1 MKTPLLE
8 RSKGQ
13 LFLPTIILVLII
25 TLIFFSAGSSL
36 LSDQVHGGTSLHGSP
51 VYSPLSRQYSN
62 SVVAGNVTNLSSQ
75 LSSLLIWAAADG
87 VVDDQLVITGGDGC
101 LVSTSLSNSVSLY
114 SISGISGYT
123 QFVLPLDSNLLIGGN
138 NPGAQFYQYAA
149 GASSVQ
155 SYDSAFPVNW
165 TGLGSDLLIS
175 LSYGGNYTFVV
186 EEDNGTSTGTAPP
199 QIGLLH
205 GGTFQNITSAFPHIP
220 AVGAGFFS
228 VYGGGDFLL
237 MTSGFSY
244 LYNVSTSYVSNIS
257 SILHVHFSSSLG
269 QWVPSAAIWDNGQ
282 FLIAYSGNLT
292 AFNSST
298 GVTKTEFTASSGSF
312 LSFVSDIGNYVFV
325 GEDNGQFTEIFVS
338 IDGSSFV
345 PLSDLWGNITDIAS
359 FGNSYWAVGRN
370 EEAVLYE
377 IPPLTLTIKVIPSS
391 DTIGVGQFSNFSAV
405 SVLSQW
411 PYNPDNF
418 LTPTYSW
425 SLSND
430 LGFLNSSSGSYV
442 SFTAGSTIGNVTLF
456 VSATYYGITAESS
469 PVGIQIEHS
478 VAVLESVAIFPPSLN
493 TTMGEHSIM
502 AAVPHFNGSP
512 GPNGTTFS
520 WSTSRDLGSLN
531 TSTGA
536 SIEFTAYVPGSTT
549 ITVKATLNGK
559 TVYSSPGKITISSPL
574 PDPNARGIQYLQY
587 TNLNPE
593 IPLSFGLV
601 PQGGDV
607 GVSFGV
613 MGGTV
618 NFRLT
623 QGGVVVCTV
632 NVTGG
637 PINYNVL
644 MASKGFAY
652 TDFPGNGANLELTA
666 TSESSSSVVVA
677 YNEYSGYISNWTA
690 SMITYPPQ
698 WGISF
703 ISADSPAYNTGM
715 SFTVVAPT
723 DNSVWMA
730 SSINEGYGNTWSS
743 QVGFNRDVGNNTVSY
758 AGWGVDF
765 QGVSH
770 GGQDPD
776 IPLTPG
782 VPYNFTMELLY
793 GTTWGFFVNG
803 IPINDTGIGYK
814 WNMTT
819 TTAQPGVVGIETSS
833 VHGPSLNLT
842 DPVVMSVATSF
853 KSNGKWQVSK
863 EEYLSSGVAEDWYNG
878 NYSEVPSMNLWNIA
892 GHLENSSIPNGTIV
906 IGQSQSLIYAPP
918 SLGYEPIFG
927 NFTLSPGNQG
937 QGVLEA
943 SWTGDNVTLTAA
955 SPDDIASIYSLPNS
969 DKVTN
974 IYNTPLTASVSVHQ
988 SQDTATAVVYGTI
1001 STGAASREIVLTRS
1015 QAGSLYNVTFSEAG
1029 LYSGSTWSITS
1040 SGSPSFKS
1048 ASDLAAT
1055 STYSVVLA
1063 NGSYAFSVSS
1073 LIGNAQLAEYSS
1085 SYCYP
1090 SQFNVDGHS
1099 QTVSITFTPLFNVRF
1114 SETGLLSGSYWY
1126 VNSTGYQSFSSSGR
1140 LPGSQASYS
1149 LNLPNGTYPF
1159 AIRCGVGSASI
1170 PGYTESSYNS
1180 PLVVRGGNQ
1189 SMNVSFGLSNSS
1201 LYGISFIETGL
1212 AEGSVWYVALNGT
1225 MENSTSSEITF
1236 MEPNGT
1242 YSFQILPPPGATASP
1257 TSGTI
1262 FVAGTNVN
1270 NTIHFTATGLKL
1282 YNVTFVAEDLVSGIL
1297 WNVTIDGN
1305 SSSSYSSEIRFQEL
1319 NGTYSYSVTP
1329 IDGYNV
1335 SHQYGTITVN
1345 GSAVVVSV
1353 DFTQTGGNGYFVGSV
1368 TPSDVSIAIFVNG
1381 SWQSYKETGGS
1392 FNISLDPGTYRVSM
1406 SSPGHVTY
1414 SFNLTIYPSKVTYT
1428 TITTLPSSSTF
1439 PLGEAELIIAV
1450 IVVTAAITTPI
1461 ILRRRKR

>member
-1 MKTPLLE
+1 MKAASLE

-13 LFLPTIILVLII
+13 IFLPPIILVMII
-25 TLIFFSAGSSL
+25 TLIFSSAGSSL
-36 LSDQVHGGTSLHGSP
+36 LSDQEHQGTSLNSSP
-51 VYSPLSRQYSN
+51 VYSPLSRQYSS
-62 SVVAGNVTNLSSQ
+62 SVSAGNISN
-75 LSSLLIWAAADG
+75 LSSLLSSLLVWAAADG
-87 VVDDQLVITGGDGC
+87 VVDDQLIITGGNG
-101 LVSTSLSNSVSLY
+101 LVSTNLSNSASL
-114 SISGISGYT
+114 SAISGISGYT
-123 QFVLPLDSNLLIGGN
+123 QFILPLGPNLLIGGN
-138 NPGAQFYQYAA
+138 NPGAQFYLYAS

-155 SYDSAFPVNW
+155 SYDPALPVNW

-175 LSYGGNYTFVV
+175 LSQGGNYTFVV
-186 EEDNGTSTGTAPP
+186 EEHNGTSTGTSPP

-220 AVGAGFFS
+220 AIGAGYFS

-257 SILHVHFSSSLG
+257 SILHIHFSAGLG
-269 QWVPSAAIWDNGQ
+269 LWVPSAAVWDHGR

-298 GVTKTEFTASSGSF
+298 GVAKTEFTASSGSF
-312 LSFVSDIGNYVFV
+312 LSFVSVIGNYVFV

-338 IDGSSFV
+338 MDGSSFV
-345 PLSDLWGNITDIAS
+345 SLSDLWGNITDIAS
-359 FGNSYWAVGRN
+359 FGNSYWAVGKN

-377 IPPLTLTIKVIPSS
+377 IPPPTLTIKVLPST
-391 DTIGVGQFSNFSAV
+391 DTIGVGQSSNFSAD
-405 SVLSQW
+405 SVLSEW
-411 PYNPDNF
+411 PYNPDNYVI
-418 LTPTYSW
+418 PTYSW
-425 SLSND
+425 SLSNG

-442 SFTAGSTIGNVTLF
+442 SFTAGSTVGNVTLF
-456 VSATYYGITAESS
+456 VNATYYGITAESS
-469 PVGIQIEHS
+469 PVRIQIERS

-493 TTMGEHSIM
+493 TTIGEPSTI

-512 GPNGTTFS
+512 IPNGTAFS
-520 WSTSRDLGSLN
+520 WSLSRDFGSLN
-531 TSTGA
+531 TSTGG
-536 SIEFTAYVPGSTT
+536 SVEFTAYVPGSIT
-549 ITVKATLNGK
+549 ITVKATLNGR
-559 TVYSSPGKITISSPL
+559 TVYSSPGEITISSPQ

-587 TNLNPE
+587 TNLNPG
-593 IPLSFGLV
+593 IPLSFSLV
-601 PQGGDV
+601 PRQGDV

-623 QGGVVVCTV
+623 QGGVVICNV

-637 PINYNVL
+637 PIDYNVL
-644 MASKGFAY
+644 MASDGYAY
-652 TDFPGNGANLELTA
+652 TDFSGNGANLELTA
-666 TSESSSSVVVA
+666 TSESSSNVVVA

-715 SFTVVAPT
+715 SFTIIAPA
-723 DNSVWMA
+723 DDSVWMA
-730 SSINEGYGNTWSS
+730 SSINEGYGNIWSS
-743 QVGFNRDVGNNTVSY
+743 QVGFNRDVGNGTVSY

-765 QGVSH
+765 HGVSH
-770 GGQDPD
+770 GGQDPN

-782 VPYNFTMELLY
+782 VSYNFTMELLY

-803 IPINDTGIGYK
+803 IPINDTGIGYE

-819 TTAQPGVVGIETSS
+819 ATAQPGVVGIETSS
-833 VHGPSLNLT
+833 VHSPSLNLT

-853 KSNGKWQVSK
+853 KSNGKWQASK

-943 SWTGDNVTLTAA
+943 SWTGDNVTLTA
-955 SPDDIASIYSLPNS
+955 PNHDDIASIYSLPKS
-969 DKVTN
+969 DRITN
-974 IYNTPLTASVSVHQ
+974 IYNTLLTGSVSVHQ
-988 SQDTATAVVYGTI
+988 SQGTATAVVYGTI
-1001 STGAASREIVLTRS
+1001 STGVTSREIVLPRS
-1015 QAGSLYNVTFSEAG
+1015 QASSLYNVTFSESG
-1029 LYSGSTWSITS
+1029 LYSGSTWSIS
-1040 SGSPSFKS
+1040 SLGSPSFKS
-1048 ASDLAAT
+1048 ASDLDAT
-1055 STYSVVLA
+1055 STYSVELA

-1073 LIGNAQLAEYSS
+1073 LIGNEQLADYSS
-1085 SYCYP
+1085 SYSYP
-1090 SQFNVDGHS
+1090 SQLTVDGHS

-1140 LPGSQASYS
+1140 LPESQTSYP

-1159 AIRCGVGSASI
+1159 AIKYGVGSASI
-1170 PGYTESSYNS
+1170 LGYTESSYNS
-1180 PLVVRGGNQ
+1180 PLVVRGTNQ
-1189 SMNVSFGLSNSS
+1189 SVDVSFGLSNSS
-1201 LYGISFIETGL
+1201 LYDISFVETGL
-1212 AEGSVWYVALNGT
+1212 PEGSVWYVELNGT
-1225 MENSTSSEITF
+1225 MENSTSSEVTF
-1236 MEPNGT
+1236 VEPNGT
-1242 YSFQILPPPGATASP
+1242 YSFHVLPPPGVTVSP

-1262 FVAGTNVN
+1262 FVTGTNVN
-1270 NTIHFTATGLKL
+1270 KPIHFTATGLKL
-1282 YNVTFVAEDLVSGIL
+1282 YNVTFVAKDLMSGIL
-1297 WNVTIDGN
+1297 WNATIDGN

-1319 NGTYSYSVTP
+1319 NGTYSYSVNP

-1345 GSAVVVSV
+1345 GSSVVVSI
-1353 DFTQTGGNGYFVGSV
+1353 DFTQTGGNGYFAGSV
-1368 TPSDVSIAIFVNG
+1368 APSDATIAIFVNG
-1381 SWQSYKETGGS
+1381 SWQPYKESNGS
-1392 FNISLDPGTYRVSM
+1392 FNISLHPGTYRISM
-1406 SSPGHVTY
+1406 SSPGYVTY
-1414 SFNLTIYPSKVTYT
+1414 SFNITIYPSRATYT
-1428 TITTLPSSSTF
+1428 TITTLPSMSTF
-1439 PLGEAELIIAV
+1439 PLQDVAVIAVV
-1450 IVVTAAITTPI
+1450 IVVVSAITAAI
-1461 ILRRRKR
+1461 LMRKGKR